1 MLHRERAMK
10 IASLLLTLF
19 VLPVSAATVEC
30 PKVADGKSLAGV
42 GAYFDKQ
49 TEIQGARFDAKGG
62 YRVELPLNVAWLV
75 CEYGAIGGPQ
85 RWVEV
90 KSGDNVRRCVLRVR
104 EVKSKPREA
113 KLACE

>member
-1 MLHRERAMK
+1 MK
-10 IASLLLTLF
+10 IASLLLALC
-19 VLPVSAATVEC
+19 VLPASAATVEC
-30 PKVADGKSLAGV
+30 PKVSDSKPLAGV

-49 TEIQGARFDAKGG
+49 TEIQGARFDVKGG

-90 KSGDNVRRCVLRVR
+90 KPPTDVKHCVLRVR
-104 EVKSKPREA
+104 EVKSKPQEA

>member
-1 MLHRERAMK
+1 MK
-10 IASLLLTLF
+10 IACLLLPLF

-30 PKVADGKSLAGV
+30 PKALEGKPLAGV

-90 KSGDNVRRCVLRVR
+90 KPNDSVKRCVLRVR
-104 EVKSKPREA
+104 EVKSKPQDA

>member
-1 MLHRERAMK
+1 MK
-10 IASLLLTLF
+10 IAPLLLT
-19 VLPVSAATVEC
+19 VLAIPAFAETVEC
-30 PKVADGKSLAGV
+30 PKSSEGKPLAGV

-49 TEIQGARFDAKGG
+49 TEIQGARFGVRGG

-85 RWVEV
+85 RWIEV
-90 KSGDNVRRCVLRVR
+90 KRDESVKRCVLRVR
-104 EVKSKPREA
+104 EVKSRPQEA

>member
-1 MLHRERAMK
+1 MK
-10 IASLLLTLF
+10 IASLLLALF
-19 VLPVSAATVEC
+19 VLPASAATVEC
-30 PKVADGKSLAGV
+30 PKFSDSKPLASV

-49 TEIQGARFDAKGG
+49 TEIQGARFDVKGG

-85 RWVEV
+85 RWIEV
-90 KSGDNVRRCVLRVR
+90 KPPADVKHCALRVR
-104 EVKSKPREA
+104 EAKSKPQEA